1 MICTQR
7 EVPVSSDHPFSCLPQ
22 LLPEYQVAHERAVY
36 KAIAI
41 VADTKKVVKV
51 MDREKLA
58 ELRAMSKPSID
69 IEDLMA
75 AIIMIRMLVYLSF
88 SSVQSVCASCW
99 GKLSLYGFHL
109 LNFSPLFFF
118 VVEAVH
124 VSFCEGVLA
133 SVTFFYVS
141 VLLAVDGVMSLVL

>member
-1 MICTQR
+1 MGFPANSAHAT
-7 EVPVSSDHPFSCLPQ
+7 SCFLQ

-41 VADTKKVVKV
+41 VADTKKVVKM

-75 AIIMIRMLVYLSF
+75 AIIMICMLVFF
-88 SSVQSVCASCW
+88 SSV
-99 GKLSLYGFHL
+99 
-109 LNFSPLFFF
+109 
-118 VVEAVH
+118 
-124 VSFCEGVLA
+124 
-133 SVTFFYVS
+133 
-141 VLLAVDGVMSLVL
+141 

>member
-1 MICTQR
+1 M
-7 EVPVSSDHPFSCLPQ
+7 
-22 LLPEYQVAHERAVY
+22 AHERAVY

-75 AIIMIRMLVYLSF
+75 AIIMIRMLIYLGVC
-88 SSVQSVCASCW
+88 SVQSVCSSCW
-99 GKLSLYGFHL
+99 G
-109 LNFSPLFFF
+109 N
-118 VVEAVH
+118 
-124 VSFCEGVLA
+124 
-133 SVTFFYVS
+133 
-141 VLLAVDGVMSLVL
+141 

>member
-1 MICTQR
+1 M
-7 EVPVSSDHPFSCLPQ
+7 
-22 LLPEYQVAHERAVY
+22 AHERAVY

-88 SSVQSVCASCW
+88 CSVQSVYSSCW
-99 GKLSLYGFHL
+99 G
-109 LNFSPLFFF
+109 N
-118 VVEAVH
+118 
-124 VSFCEGVLA
+124 
-133 SVTFFYVS
+133 
-141 VLLAVDGVMSLVL
+141 

>member
-1 MICTQR
+1 MFN
-7 EVPVSSDHPFSCLPQ
+7 HFLFQ

-41 VADTKKVVKV
+41 VADTKKVVKQ

-75 AIIMIRMLVYLSF
+75 AIIMI
-88 SSVQSVCASCW
+88 
-99 GKLSLYGFHL
+99 
-109 LNFSPLFFF
+109 
-118 VVEAVH
+118 
-124 VSFCEGVLA
+124 CE
-133 SVTFFYVS
+133 YI
-141 VLLAVDGVMSLVL
+141 

>member
-1 MICTQR
+1 M
-7 EVPVSSDHPFSCLPQ
+7 
-22 LLPEYQVAHERAVY
+22 AHERAVY

-88 SSVQSVCASCW
+88 CSV
-99 GKLSLYGFHL
+99 
-109 LNFSPLFFF
+109 
-118 VVEAVH
+118 
-124 VSFCEGVLA
+124 
-133 SVTFFYVS
+133 
-141 VLLAVDGVMSLVL
+141 